1 VELRRTLAALK
12 PGSSVSLQISRRGKL
27 MEFKPNLAEQ
37 NPQVATNDRPENS
50 DPRTS
55 VSAKAWGLTVANLT
69 EAERQAARG
78 VAGVRVTA
86 VGAGAEA
93 VGMRV
98 GDVILAVGTD
108 DTADIRQ
115 FDAVVAKLDKTRA
128 LPVTVLRGEW
138 AQFLRIPVV
147 K

>member
-1 VELRRTLAALK
+1 
-12 PGSSVSLQISRRGKL
+12 
-27 MEFKPNLAEQ
+27 
-37 NPQVATNDRPENS
+37 
-50 DPRTS
+50 
-55 VSAKAWGLTVANLT
+55 
-69 EAERQAARG
+69 
-78 VAGVRVTA
+78 
-86 VGAGAEA
+86 
-93 VGMRV
+93 V